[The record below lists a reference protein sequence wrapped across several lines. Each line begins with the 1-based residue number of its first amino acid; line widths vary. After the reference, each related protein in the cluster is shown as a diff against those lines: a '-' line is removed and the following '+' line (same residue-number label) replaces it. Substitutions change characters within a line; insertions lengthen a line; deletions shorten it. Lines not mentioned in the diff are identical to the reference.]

1 VFVFFSHIHNFK
13 QNKGEQEMFKSKL
26 ARTVL
31 VVAMLGL
38 GGLAYAQSVPG
49 DIADPG
55 SYDPHH
61 HSSSEA
67 SDEMS
72 INASMQNSSYISL
85 GYAQRAVLKQLSDRR
100 DAVRGG
106 EGVASGSMG
115 MTPWIAPYYYHT
127 RRNDMGPDGSVVKS
141 DAGGSSFGLDWA
153 FGDLLVGGAF
163 DKGYS
168 KTKYSHDAV
177 SSEDEGDFYSF
188 MGYADWE
195 RDKLRIYGALGFA
208 FDSHDIEFKNNG
220 ARVDKADADTYA
232 ISSALI
238 CEYKLYDEAVYVKP
252 YAGIR
257 HAYINSESYKIAGTS
272 YNNGHQNIFRFPV
285 GVKVGHDFNF
295 SGIIVRP
302 LVNIGMEPVRG
313 NTKSKTTVRSV
324 GTKETSKADMCDEFY
339 WNASAGVTCNFY
351 GISCT
356 LAYEFQGSGHDNE
369 HGVSFSYNWRF

>member
-1 VFVFFSHIHNFK
+1 MFQSKFV
-13 QNKGEQEMFKSKL
+13 
-26 ARTVL
+26 RVVL
-31 VVAMLGL
+31 LMAMLGFGSL
-38 GGLAYAQSVPG
+38 VYAQSVPG
-49 DIADPG
+49 DIPDPDPV

-61 HSSSEA
+61 HSSEA

-100 DAVRGG
+100 QAAD
-106 EGVASGSMG
+106 GVAGGSLG

-127 RRNDMGPDGSVVKS
+127 RRNDMGADGSVVKS
-141 DAGGSSFGLDWA
+141 DAGGSSFGFDWA

-168 KTKYSHDAV
+168 KTKYKHETI

-195 RDKLRIYGALGFA
+195 RDKLRIYGAMGFA

-220 ARVDKADADTYA
+220 VRVDKDDADTYA

-238 CEYKLYDEAVYVKP
+238 CEYKLFDEAVYVKP

-257 HAYINSESYKIAGTS
+257 HAYINSDSYKIAGTS
-272 YNNGHQNIFRFPV
+272 YNNRHQNIFRFPV
-285 GVKVGHDFNF
+285 GVKVGQDFNF
-295 SGIIVRP
+295 SGILIRP

-313 NTKSKTTVRSV
+313 NTKSKTTVSSV
-324 GTKETSKADMCDEFY
+324 GTKETSKANMCDEFY
-339 WNASAGVTCNFY
+339 WNASAGVTCTFY

-369 HGVSFSYNWRF
+369 HGVTFSYNWRF